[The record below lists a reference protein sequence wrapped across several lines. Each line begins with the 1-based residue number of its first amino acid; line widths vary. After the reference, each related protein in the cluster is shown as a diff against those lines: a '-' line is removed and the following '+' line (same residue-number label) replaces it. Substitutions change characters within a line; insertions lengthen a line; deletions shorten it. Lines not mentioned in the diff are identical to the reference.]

1 MMWKPSRYELCER
14 GPYPSPTEVKAPRD
28 WGSFEFDQP
37 PISEFLEFELVMFG
51 PNITGAFNAQANNYN
66 NSNWASVVSGAFVDS
81 KPYPGSQ
88 HAYTQVSGNGYGFD
102 ASSSN
107 ATYSKSTTVQP
118 AALRLLPCIKI

>member
-1 MMWKPSRYELCER
+1 MLP
-14 GPYPSPTEVKAPRD
+14 VAD
-28 WGSFEFDQP
+28 HP
-37 PISEFLEFELVMFG
+37 PIWASVVLELVMFG
-51 PNITGAFNAQANNYN
+51 PNITGTFNAQANNYQ
-66 NSNWASVVSGAFVDS
+66 NSNWAAKVSGAFVDS

>member
-51 PNITGAFNAQANNYN
+51 PTEHNGRSVGA
-66 NSNWASVVSGAFVDS
+66 
-81 KPYPGSQ
+81 
-88 HAYTQVSGNGYGFD
+88 
-102 ASSSN
+102 
-107 ATYSKSTTVQP
+107 
-118 AALRLLPCIKI
+118 RLYKRL

>member
-51 PNITGAFNAQANNYN
+51 PNISGQVQLERPLLPTDKIKTGPFSTA
-66 NSNWASVVSGAFVDS
+66 W
-81 KPYPGSQ
+81 KGSYRQ
-88 HAYTQVSGNGYGFD
+88 SFEGSYGSSGNDTIVFKANS
-102 ASSSN
+102 ASSIFGQG
-107 ATYSKSTTVQP
+107 TTVQP
-118 AALRLLPCIKI
+118 ASVRFLPAIKF

>member
-1 MMWKPSRYELCER
+1 M
-14 GPYPSPTEVKAPRD
+14 
-28 WGSFEFDQP
+28 
-37 PISEFLEFELVMFG
+37 MFG